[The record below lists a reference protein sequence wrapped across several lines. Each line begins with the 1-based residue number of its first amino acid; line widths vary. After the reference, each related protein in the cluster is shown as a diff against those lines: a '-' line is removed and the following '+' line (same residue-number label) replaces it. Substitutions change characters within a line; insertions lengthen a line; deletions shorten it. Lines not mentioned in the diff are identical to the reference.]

1 MKTFLI
7 SFVVLAAL
15 VAQSGPFDSLSK
27 ARSATR
33 REIRTDYD
41 TIPGKVIHWYSDG
54 TARTN
59 TPKRVDFVICT
70 NKVEN
75 TIISLDAESK
85 VTRDVKGKADKAK
98 KKEQKTFE
106 NWVKD
111 TKKAMNKSSTQ
122 EMKDFFQS
130 VLDLAGSV
138 SQ

>member
-1 MKTFLI
+1 MKTFLV

-59 TPKRVDFVICT
+59 TPKRVDFIICT

-75 TIISLDAESK
+75 TIIALDAEAK
-85 VTRDVKGKADKAK
+85 VTRDVKDKASK
-98 KKEQKTFE
+98 AYKKEQKTFE
-106 NWVKD
+106 NWIKD
-111 TKKAMNKSSTQ
+111 TQKAQSKSSTQ
-122 EMKDFFQS
+122 EMKDFYQS
-130 VLDLAGSV
+130 ILDLAGNV